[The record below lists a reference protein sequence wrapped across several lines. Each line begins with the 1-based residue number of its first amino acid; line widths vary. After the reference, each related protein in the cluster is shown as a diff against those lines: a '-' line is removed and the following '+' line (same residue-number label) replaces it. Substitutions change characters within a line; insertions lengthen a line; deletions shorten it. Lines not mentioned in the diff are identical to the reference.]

1 MRTKNRALLRES
13 RSALAPDIRERIK
26 HINSCKS
33 LKTEFPDQYVYFW
46 NLFQTHPNREKKR
59 VEEIADIELK
69 FVAQRHGGSV
79 FTLIY
84 NDGTNDTI
92 SWRACL

>member
-1 MRTKNRALLRES
+1 MGSKKRALLRES
-13 RSALAPDIRERIK
+13 RSAVAPDIRERIK
-26 HINSCKS
+26 NIHSSTS

-59 VEEIADIELK
+59 VEEIADIELN
-69 FVAQRHGGSV
+69 FVSQKYGGSV

>member
-1 MRTKNRALLRES
+1 MPPKKRALLREA
-13 RSALAPDIRERIK
+13 RSAIAPDIRERIK
-26 HINSCKS
+26 NIHSSKS
-33 LKTEFPDQYVYFW
+33 LKTDFPEQYVYFW

-59 VEEIADIELK
+59 VEEISDIELK